1 MDFTFYIGINRSIF
15 KIFPHLSGM
24 KKPLCYFFAL
34 SILLI
39 SCQPEN
45 QDENRSAKAYET
57 IDYLTVRKHLDTL
70 NSGLQTQLDSTGS
83 YTIPYTDL
91 SNGKKHLI
99 FFGASHTRDI
109 THPQFKQLEKA
120 FRELDPEIAFNEGG
134 QRPEDKTYP
143 HIDSAIQK
151 DGEAGC
157 VKYLCDEFGIKM
169 MNGDMEDKEEFSSLL
184 KIIPEDQ
191 VYLYMATERFLNPF
205 NQRRFGKMT
214 LDEAFQKKFIAYL
227 ERSGFPLTDEKKTFP
242 YLSALYK
249 HHLGTDL
256 NLDSLVEVHE
266 YYLLDEGIF
275 GQVGRATKEVRDQA
289 LLRKIDV
296 ALDTHDRVFVVFG
309 GSHRIAVQPAL
320 KQMINRK
327 R

>member
-1 MDFTFYIGINRSIF
+1 
-15 KIFPHLSGM
+15 M
-24 KKPLCYFFAL
+24 KKPPYYFFAL
-34 SILLI
+34 FALFI
-39 SCQPEN
+39 SCQKGN
-45 QDENRSAKAYET
+45 QDENKSTAAYET

-70 NSGLQTQLDSTGS
+70 NSGMQAQLDSTGS

-91 SNGKKHLI
+91 SNGKKHLV

-109 THPQFKQLEKA
+109 AHPQFKQLEKA
-120 FRELDPEIAFNEGG
+120 FRDLSPEIAFNEGG
-134 QRPEDKTYP
+134 QIPEDRTYP
-143 HIDSAIQK
+143 HFDSAIQK
-151 DGEAGC
+151 KGETGC
-157 VKYLCDEFGIKM
+157 VKYLCDESGIKM
-169 MNGDMEDKEEFSSLL
+169 MNGDMEDTEEFTALL
-184 KIIPEDQ
+184 KIIPQDQ

-205 NQRRFGKMT
+205 NLGHFDNMT

-227 ERSGFPLTDEKKTFP
+227 ERSGFPLTDEEKTFP

-249 HHLGTDL
+249 RHLGTDL

-266 YYLLDEGIF
+266 YYLIDEGMF
-275 GQVGRATKEVRDQA
+275 GKVGRATKEVRDQA
-289 LLRKIDV
+289 LLRKIDA

-320 KQMINRK
+320 KQIINRK